1 MCFYFSNDENPKQL
15 SMSKSIKKYDEDEQ
29 AGEEEEGEK
38 NSAKARGLNG
48 LRVVKF

>member
-1 MCFYFSNDENPKQL
+1 M
-15 SMSKSIKKYDEDEQ
+15 SMSKLIEKHDEDEQ

>member
-1 MCFYFSNDENPKQL
+1 
-15 SMSKSIKKYDEDEQ
+15 MSKLVEKHDEDEQ

-38 NSAKARGLNG
+38 NSAKARPRGLNR